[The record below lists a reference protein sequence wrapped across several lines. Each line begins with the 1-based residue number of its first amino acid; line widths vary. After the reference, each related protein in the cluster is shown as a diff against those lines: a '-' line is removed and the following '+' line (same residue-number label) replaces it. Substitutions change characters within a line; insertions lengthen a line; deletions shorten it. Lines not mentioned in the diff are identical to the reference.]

1 MREKHTENGNFL
13 ETIVSRNLAPDI
25 LREIVNNK
33 HVYLVEEIN
42 T

>member
-1 MREKHTENGNFL
+1 MIENTHKNEIFL
-13 ETIVSRNLAPDI
+13 ETIDLRNLAPDI
-25 LREIVNNK
+25 LRESVNNK